1 MSQGNNSRIDTVFFD
16 IGNVLLNFDFA
27 HGARKLSKM
36 SGVREAELTWM
47 VGATVERTGYE
58 CGRCSTDEFI
68 QIIFKQLR
76 IRVSRDEFREIWSDI
91 FIENAEMIALARSL
105 RGVKKRHLLS
115 NTNELHAEFF
125 TEKYPIIREIEGHT
139 YSYREKTGKPDPKF
153 YHIALD
159 RAGADAVH
167 SLFIDDREENVVA
180 ARQVGMKAVHYAD
193 KTKAM
198 KEIKQ
203 CLHLD

>member
-105 RGVKKRHLLS
+105 RGVKKRQ
-115 NTNELHAEFF
+115 
-125 TEKYPIIREIEGHT
+125 IGR
-139 YSYREKTGKPDPKF
+139 
-153 YHIALD
+153 
-159 RAGADAVH
+159 
-167 SLFIDDREENVVA
+167 
-180 ARQVGMKAVHYAD
+180 
-193 KTKAM
+193 
-198 KEIKQ
+198 
-203 CLHLD
+203 